1 MSELP
6 AKLQPPATKETTS
19 VVSVT
24 RAWYVAGTSKEV
36 GTKPLARTI
45 MGIPMVLYRGR
56 SGNASIF
63 LDRCPHR
70 NVPLSLGRVE
80 GDNLEC
86 SYHGWQFAT
95 DGSCV
100 KIPGLAGEISS
111 RGKCAVAFQVREQDG
126 YVWVWPDL
134 EADPDHE
141 PYKLELIGKKGYTT
155 IRHMLELEGSVH
167 ATIENALD
175 VPHTA
180 FLHSGLFR
188 KKSAGN
194 KIEAIVRRRGQMV
207 EAEFVGE
214 PAPKGLM
221 GRILAPQGGQVEH
234 YDRFLLP
241 SIAQVEYRLGDKSHV
256 LATSFCTP
264 VSDFRTRL
272 YGVVN
277 ICLPLP
283 TWLLASVVKPIALAV
298 LKQDA
303 RILKAQ
309 SETIR
314 RFGGEQFESTPIDV
328 LGAQIL
334 RLLKEAQR
342 GERPDHPDE
351 EIRRITL
358 HL

>member
-1 MSELP
+1 
-6 AKLQPPATKETTS
+6 
-19 VVSVT
+19 
-24 RAWYVAGTSKEV
+24 
-36 GTKPLARTI
+36 
-45 MGIPMVLYRGR
+45 MVLYRGA
-56 SGNASIF
+56 SGKVSIL

-70 NVPLSLGRVE
+70 NVPLSMGTVQ

-86 SYHGWQFAT
+86 GYHGWQFAL
-95 DGSCV
+95 DGTCV
-100 KIPGLAGEISS
+100 AIPGLAGNVPEK
-111 RGKCAVAFQVREQDG
+111 GKCAHSYPCREQDG

-134 EADPDHE
+134 EEEPTQE
-141 PYKLELIGKKGYTT
+141 PYQLDLIGKRGYTT

-167 ATIENALD
+167 ATVENALD

-188 KKSAGN
+188 KKAAGN
-194 KIEAIVRRRGQMV
+194 QIEAIVRRKGSTV

-221 GRILAPQGGQVEH
+221 GRILAPKGGRVEH
-234 YDRFLLP
+234 YDRFMLP
-241 SIAQVEYRLGDKSHV
+241 SIAQVEYKLGEKSHIM
-256 LATSFCTP
+256 ATSFCTP
-264 VSDFRTRL
+264 VTDFRTRL
-272 YGVVN
+272 YGVAN

-283 TWLLASVVKPIALAV
+283 AWLLASVVKPIALAV

-309 SETIR
+309 SDTIR

-328 LGAQIL
+328 LGSQIL

-342 GERPDHPDE
+342 GEVEDTPEE
-351 EIRRITL
+351 EIRRIVL

>member
-1 MSELP
+1 MSDLP
-6 AKLQPPATKETTS
+6 PKLQPPPTKDVTS
-19 VVSVT
+19 VVRVT
-24 RAWYVAGTSKEV
+24 RAWYVAASSSELRK
-36 GTKPLARTI
+36 KPVSRMVL
-45 MGIPMVLYRGR
+45 GIPMVLFRGQ
-56 SGNASIF
+56 SGGVSAF

-70 NVPLSLGRVE
+70 NIPLSMGSIR

-86 SYHGWQFAT
+86 RYHGWQFDLQGA
-95 DGSCV
+95 CV
-100 KIPGLAGEISS
+100 TIPGLADPVASK
-111 RGKCAVAFQVREQDG
+111 GKCASVYPCREQDG
-126 YVWVWPDL
+126 YVWVWPDT
-134 EADPDHE
+134 ETAPTQE
-141 PYKLELIGKKGYTT
+141 PYKLELLGQKGYSTV
-155 IRHMLELEGSVH
+155 RHVLDMEASVH

-188 KKSAGN
+188 KKTAGN
-194 KIEAIVRRRGQMV
+194 TVEAIVRRRASSV

-264 VSDFRTRL
+264 VTDFQTRL

-277 ICLPLP
+277 IRLPVP
-283 TWLLASVVKPIALAV
+283 AWLLSSVVKPIALMV

-334 RLLKEAQR
+334 RLMKEAQR
-342 GERPDHPDE
+342 DASPEEREE
-351 EIRRITL
+351 EIRRVTL